1 MGINIGSVYERFER
15 EQAKLRKD
23 YIREGM
29 NDEQIRAMYE
39 FDKSQMNRDLA
50 YHRRSV
56 SIEECLEKDE
66 KRDDLSKKIPFLS
79 QLTYEIEEL
88 QSGEYWWIDQIT
100 DERICSI
107 LKTLSNEE
115 LEIIDL
121 YVFVGYNQAE
131 IAKRTGVSQATVSR
145 KINEVFDRIRKTV

>member
-1 MGINIGSVYERFER
+1 MGINFGAVHERFER
-15 EQAKLRKD
+15 EQVKLRKD

-66 KRDDLSKKIPFLS
+66 QRDGLSKKPPFLS
-79 QLTYEIEEL
+79 QLTYEMQES
-88 QSGEYWWIDQIT
+88 QSGKYWWIDQIT

-107 LKTLSNEE
+107 LKTLSDEE
-115 LEIIDL
+115 LEILDL
-121 YVFVGYNQAE
+121 YVFVGYNQGE
-131 IAKRTGVSQATVSR
+131 IAERIGVSQATICR
-145 KINEVFDRIRKTV
+145 KINGVFERIRKTV

>member
-1 MGINIGSVYERFER
+1 MGINFGAVHERFER

-66 KRDDLSKKIPFLS
+66 QRDGLSKKPPFLF
-79 QLTYEIEEL
+79 QLAYEMQES
-88 QSGEYWWIDQIT
+88 QSGKYWWKDQIT

-107 LKTLSNEE
+107 LKTLSNVE
-115 LEIIDL
+115 LEILDL

-131 IAKRTGVSQATVSR
+131 IAKRIGVSQATICR
-145 KINEVFDRIRKTV
+145 KINRVFERIRKIV